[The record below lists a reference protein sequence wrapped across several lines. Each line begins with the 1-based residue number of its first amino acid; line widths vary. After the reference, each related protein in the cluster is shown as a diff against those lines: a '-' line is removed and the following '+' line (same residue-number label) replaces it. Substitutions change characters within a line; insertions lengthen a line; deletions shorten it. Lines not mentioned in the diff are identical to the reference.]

1 MAARSR
7 PLLHERMT
15 LSQVASP
22 AEELAVLKRQL
33 ARQETV
39 LEITRSFA
47 SAPTL
52 DDLLLTVGEQ
62 TSGAIHADRTTF
74 FLVDERSG
82 TLFSR
87 SATQLE
93 IGTITIPIGVGM
105 AGHVAV
111 TGEILNVPDCYEHPI
126 WSKGKG
132 PELDQLNGYLTRTM
146 LVMPV
151 KAGSG
156 KIIGVFQILNKLRPN
171 GERPLPGEADWPLF
185 EAEDVELME
194 SIAASAAI
202 AVQNAYL
209 VEQTKNMFTSTVQ
222 VLATTLDRRDMETA
236 GHSQRVALI
245 AQILAKAMGLPPVE
259 VEKIRIAG
267 LLHDVGKIGVPESIL
282 TFPGKY
288 NDDQFNQ
295 IKAHARITREILEE
309 IEFLDGYED
318 IPIMAGQHHE
328 KLSGKGYPR
337 GEKGDEI
344 TLGGR
349 LLTVADIFDALRQRR
364 RYKAEMPI
372 EKALSILREEV
383 QFGAL
388 DPNAVALL
396 EQNLEEIERA
406 CLPLRPK
413 DPPLEAAPPAA
424 ASAAPEQSGSS
435 SSHPTPAPVIA
446 ASPAPSS
453 PPPAI
458 GTSSN

>member
-1 MAARSR
+1 
-7 PLLHERMT
+7 MT
-15 LSQVASP
+15 VT
-22 AEELAVLKRQL
+22 ELAPPSDELAALKRQL

-74 FLVDERSG
+74 FLVDERSS

-93 IGTITIPIGVGM
+93 IGTIRIPIGVGM

-132 PELDQLNGYLTRTM
+132 PELDKLNGYLTRTM

-156 KIIGVFQILNKLRPN
+156 KIIGVFQILNKLRAN
-171 GERPLPGEADWPLF
+171 GQRPLPGEADWPLF
-185 EAEDVELME
+185 DDEDVELME

-209 VEQTKNMFTSTVQ
+209 VEQTKNLFTSTVQ
-222 VLATTLDRRDMETA
+222 VLATTLDRRDEETA

-288 NDDQFNQ
+288 NDEQFSK
-295 IKAHARITREILEE
+295 IKAHARITREILEQ
-309 IEFLDGYED
+309 IEFLEGYED

-364 RYKAEMPI
+364 RYKPEMPI

-388 DPNAVALL
+388 DPKAVALL
-396 EQNLEEIERA
+396 EQNLEEIESA

-413 DPPLEAAPPAA
+413 DPPPEAPAPETPV
-424 ASAAPEQSGSS
+424 ASAAPAAAEPNGSS
-435 SSHPTPAPVIA
+435 SSHPTPAPVTA
-446 ASPAPSS
+446 ASP
-453 PPPAI
+453 
-458 GTSSN
+458 